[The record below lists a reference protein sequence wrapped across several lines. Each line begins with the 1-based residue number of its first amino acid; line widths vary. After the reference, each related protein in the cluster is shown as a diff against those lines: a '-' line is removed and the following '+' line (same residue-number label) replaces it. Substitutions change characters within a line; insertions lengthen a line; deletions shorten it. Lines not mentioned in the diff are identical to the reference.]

1 MPANTLTSLA
11 ILKVNIDQGRDYLDY
26 LTPFI
31 LQILIEYNPDPITA
45 SGVSRLI
52 REHFGLEIPALT
64 IETLLRRF
72 SRHYPI
78 ERVGSIYRRV
88 SDLPDPQITA
98 KQAGAERHINAVL
111 SGLKLFSQQT
121 VRPIVTDAEAIKSI
135 SAFLSEFSI
144 TCLRAYL
151 RGTAVPSVDGTHQ
164 TDLVLISEYVQQ
176 IQRID
181 PERFESFL
189 ILVQGHM
196 LANALMCPDLSD
208 APKSFRSGTFY
219 LDTPLLVRVLGSEGE
234 AKQTAIRE
242 LISLVNSLEGRIAT
256 FAHSMDELERVLT
269 GAANYLEAP
278 DARAAVIL
286 EAKKRGTT
294 KSDLLLLASSI
305 DERINDAGIEIRS
318 TPSYIEAFQIDEK
331 IFEQILEDEVSYFNP
346 RAKEYDIN
354 SVRSIYVI
362 RGDESAP
369 SVEKCQAIFV
379 TSNTGF
385 ARAAWDYGQKFD
397 VSRNVS
403 SVIPDFTLANIAWL
417 KAPMGASNV
426 PITQLLAFSYA
437 ALEPSKEVLNR
448 YLREID
454 RLEKLGTISV
464 RDHQLLRSSPA
475 AFSEVMHLTL
485 GDGASLTEETVK
497 ETLERVSDEIKRD
510 ESEKLSAEQ
519 EAHQKTQYA
528 LNSQQTRNRE
538 ILRAVY
544 WRSRKKARMFAWG
557 VSTVFTVLLATALIF
572 GLRPLP
578 GLVTLPIPDVAS
590 WIVMASLVMLTLATL
605 ARFVG
610 GYTIKDFHLWV
621 EGRLLTWLLKREAK
635 LLGIDLNELHVD

>member
-1 MPANTLTSLA
+1 MTANTLTSLA

-31 LQILIEYNPDPITA
+31 FQILIDYNPDPITA
-45 SGVSRLI
+45 NAVSRLI

-64 IETLLRRF
+64 IETLLRRL

-78 ERVGSIYRRV
+78 KRVGDIYRSV

-98 KQAGAERHINAVL
+98 KQAGAERHVNAVL

-121 VRPIVTDAEAIKSI
+121 IRPITTDAEAIKSI

-151 RGTAVPSVDGTHQ
+151 RGTAVPSVDGSHQ

-176 IQRID
+176 IQRTD

-208 APKSFRSGTFY
+208 APKTFRSNTFY
-219 LDTPLLVRVLGSEGE
+219 LDTPLLVRILGSEGE
-234 AKQTAIRE
+234 AKQIAIRE
-242 LISLVNSLEGRIAT
+242 LIALLHSLDGKVAT

-269 GAANYLEAP
+269 AAANYLEAP
-278 DARAAVIL
+278 DPRAAVIL
-286 EAKKRGTT
+286 EARKRGTT

-305 DERINDAGIEIRS
+305 DERINDAGIEIQS

-331 IFEQILEDEVSYFNP
+331 AFEQILEDEVSYVNP

-369 SVEKCQAIFV
+369 SLEKAQAIFV
-379 TSNTGF
+379 TSNTAF
-385 ARAAWDYGQKFD
+385 ARAAWDYGQQFD

-403 SVIPDFTLANIAWL
+403 SVISDFTLANIAWL

-437 ALEPSKEVLNR
+437 ALEPSKELLNR

-454 RLEKLGTISV
+454 RLEKLGTISE
-464 RDHQLLRSSPA
+464 RDHQLLRSSSA
-475 AFSEVMHLTL
+475 AYSEVMHLTL

-497 ETLERVSDEIKRD
+497 ETLERVSDEIKRE
-510 ESEKLSAEQ
+510 ESERLSAAQ
-519 EAHQKTQYA
+519 EAHQKTQNA

-538 ILRAVY
+538 ILQAVY
-544 WRSRKKARMFAWG
+544 WRCLKKATLFAWG
-557 VSTVFTVLLATALIF
+557 ISTSLTALLATALLF
-572 GLRPLP
+572 GLGPLP
-578 GLVTLPIPDVAS
+578 GPPIAS
-590 WIVMASLVMLTLATL
+590 WVIIVSVVMLALATL
-605 ARFVG
+605 ARYLA
-610 GYTIKDFHLWV
+610 GYTISDLHIWV
-621 EGRLLTWLLKREAK
+621 KGRLLTWLLKREAK
-635 LLGIDLNELHVD
+635 SLGIDLSELHFE